1 MLSHTS
7 QSTSEIPVAR
17 ALAPLPYWKRFLDL
31 TVCIVALPVLI
42 VAWLVMAVWM
52 ALVAPGP
59 VLFRQ
64 ERIGYRG
71 RMFILYKFRTMTV
84 GADAASHRS
93 HVSSLLKGNQPM
105 RKLDAVGDSRLIPGG
120 WLLRAS
126 GADELPQ
133 LLNVLRGDMSL
144 VGPRPCVP
152 YEYEQY
158 SAQQRARFSTLPG
171 LTGLWQVSGK
181 NRTTFADMIR
191 LDIEYSR
198 TKSLLLDLKIMA
210 RTLPALG
217 AQILETQ
224 LLRRTA
230 SKPPSL
236 PSPNGTMPTA

>member
-1 MLSHTS
+1 
-7 QSTSEIPVAR
+7 
-17 ALAPLPYWKRFLDL
+17 
-31 TVCIVALPVLI
+31 
-42 VAWLVMAVWM
+42 
-52 ALVAPGP
+52 
-59 VLFRQ
+59 
-64 ERIGYRG
+64 
-71 RMFILYKFRTMTV
+71 
-84 GADAASHRS
+84 
-93 HVSSLLKGNQPM
+93 M

-158 SAQQRARFSTLPG
+158 TAPQRARFSTLPG

-210 RTLPALG
+210 RTFPALG

-224 LLRRTA
+224 FLRRTA
-230 SKPPSL
+230 SKSPSL